1 METVF
6 SKIIKGEIP
15 CHKIAEDDNYFA
27 FLDIRPTSKGHTL
40 VIPKIQNDYIF
51 DLSDEQLCGLVLF
64 AKKIALALKKS
75 IPCERIGIK
84 VIGLEVPHTHI
95 HLIPIRVEGDMNY
108 GKTIL
113 KFTQE
118 EFEEIAQKIRLMI
131 NVQLNF

>member
-6 SKIIKGEIP
+6 SKIIKGETP
-15 CHKIAEDDNYFA
+15 CYKIAENNDCFA
-27 FLDIRPTSKGHTL
+27 FLDIRPSSKGHTL

-64 AKKIALALKKS
+64 AKTIAKALKKS

-95 HLIPIRVEGDMNY
+95 HLIPINVEGDMNH
-108 GKTIL
+108 GKEIL
-113 KFTQE
+113 KFTDE
-118 EFEEIAQKIRLMI
+118 EFKEIAQTIIENL
-131 NVQLNF
+131 

>member
-6 SKIIKGEIP
+6 SKIINQEIP
-15 CHKIAEDDNYFA
+15 CFKVAEDKDYFA

-51 DLSDEQLCGLVLF
+51 DLSDEQLCGLILF
-64 AKKIALALKKS
+64 AKKISIALKKT

-95 HLIPIRVEGDMNY
+95 HLIPIRVEGDMNH
-108 GKTIL
+108 GKNIL
-113 KFTQE
+113 KFSDE
-118 EFEEIAQKIRLMI
+118 EFNEIAQAIRKL
-131 NVQLNF
+131 L

>member
-1 METVF
+1 METIF
-6 SKIIKGEIP
+6 TKIVKGEIP
-15 CHKIAEDDNYFA
+15 CYKIAENDDYFA

-64 AKKIALALKKS
+64 AKKIAKALIKA

-95 HLIPIRVEGDMNY
+95 HLIPIRVEGDMNH
-108 GKTIL
+108 GKEIL
-113 KFTQE
+113 KFTDE
-118 EFEEIAQKIRLMI
+118 EYKDIAKTII
-131 NVQLNF
+131 ENISD

>member
-6 SKIIKGEIP
+6 TKIIKGEIP
-15 CHKIAEDDNYFA
+15 CYKIAENDDYFA

-51 DLSDEQLCGLVLF
+51 DLSDEQLTGLMLF
-64 AKKIALALKKS
+64 SKKIAAALKKA

-84 VIGLEVPHTHI
+84 VIGLEVPHTHV

-108 GKTIL
+108 GKETL
-113 KFTQE
+113 KFTEE
-118 EFEEIAQKIRLMI
+118 EFKEIAESIKL
-131 NVQLNF
+131 NV